1 LISKKFIQSSFIYTL
16 AGALP
21 LASAIILLPLYG
33 KYLSPEA
40 MGEIAIYF
48 GFSLLVQIIVTCGFD
63 SSLYINYHEFKSEP
77 TKLAAFIS
85 TAFVFILFIS
95 LVVGLLFSTIGG
107 LIFWLLSTKG
117 EISFYPFGI
126 LSVATGIFQALQ
138 KVNNSLLQT
147 QQKPTL
153 FFWSNLLSFSLI
165 VVFTIAG
172 IYIFPNT
179 LWGPVGGRLIA
190 TLLTAAWVLGFTF
203 RQVGFHFNWA
213 LLKTTFAFN
222 GSVYIYQVQQWFINF
237 FDRPFILLF
246 LPLATLGVYDLA
258 LKCLMAIEFILTGLN
273 TTFYPNV
280 LGMIA
285 AQKEKGG
292 TVEINRY
299 YHGLTAVAM
308 LLVSTSIFVFPWVI
322 EVFFTKPGYQQ
333 AVPLLPF
340 LAIIYLFRCARLFVA
355 VPYSGIKYV
364 KPLPYFYLIMVV
376 VKIGAMYLLIGSFGI
391 YGVIAATWMS
401 CMAEI
406 IILYLGIR
414 NRYAFKINAA
424 KMIVAPLSLG
434 ALILVLEPL
443 LGSQFPYLVHGFY
456 VIVSGAMLLWAY
468 RNEIKTLMPFKN

>member
-1 LISKKFIQSSFIYTL
+1 L

-21 LASAIILLPLYG
+21 MASAIILLPIYG

-40 MGEIAIYF
+40 MGELAIYF

-63 SSLYINYHEFKSEP
+63 SSLYINYHEFKNEP
-77 TKLAAFIS
+77 DKLAAFIS
-85 TAFVFILFIS
+85 SAFIFILVIS
-95 LVVGLLFSTIGG
+95 LVVGLLLSITGSW
-107 LIFWLLSTKG
+107 IFWLLSAKE
-117 EISFYPFGI
+117 EISFYPFGL
-126 LSVATGIFQALQ
+126 LSIATGIFQALQ
-138 KVNNSLLQT
+138 KVNSSLLQT
-147 QQKPTL
+147 QQKPSL

-165 VVFTIAG
+165 VVFTVAS
-172 IYIFPNT
+172 IYLFPTT

-190 TLLTAAWVLGFTF
+190 TLITAAWVLGFTF
-203 RQVGFHFNWA
+203 RQFGFHFNWP

-273 TTFYPNV
+273 TTFYPKV

-299 YHGLTAVAM
+299 YHGLTAVSM

-322 EVFFTKPGYQQ
+322 KVFFTKPGYQQ
-333 AVPLLPF
+333 AIPLLPF
-340 LAIIYLFRCARLFVA
+340 LAIIYLFRCARLFMA

-364 KPLPYFYLIMVV
+364 KPLPYFYLIMLV
-376 VKIGAMYLLIGSFGI
+376 VKIGVMYILIGRFGI

-401 CMAEI
+401 YLAEI

-414 NRYAFKINAA
+414 DKFAFKINVA

-434 ALILVLEPL
+434 VLILVMEPL
-443 LGSQFPYLVHGFY
+443 LGSQYPYLVHGFY
-456 VIVSGAMLLWAY
+456 VIVSGVMLTWAY
-468 RNEIKTLMPFKN
+468 RNEIKKLLSI